1 MKKSLTILLTLN
13 ICLILVGSA
22 AAQEAQGLKLGL
34 SRDFGYG
41 GFGND
46 IQGMFSMKI
55 SDEPANLASVDFM
68 IDGEVIFSDT
78 ETPFRFQ
85 FSTDSYAMGEHT
97 LSARGVTTDG
107 KALLSNELV
116 MEFVPAGEGMAAAG
130 KIIGPVFGLIAAV
143 MLITFIIPVLMMRRK
158 GQSLPLGAPRNF
170 GISGGTICPKCKRA
184 FGIHTIA
191 PNMLV
196 GKLDICPHC
205 GKWSV
210 VRSYPRDVL
219 DASVAAE
226 LELAKAQVV
235 KSPESDE
242 EKLRK
247 ELEDS
252 KYHDV

>member
-1 MKKSLTILLTLN
+1 MKKLVIVTLTL
-13 ICLILVGSA
+13 ILALSIFSSA

-46 IQGMFSMKI
+46 IQGLFSMKI
-55 SDEPANLASVDFM
+55 GDEPTNLASVDFM

-85 FSTDSYAMGEHT
+85 FSTDSYALGVHT

-107 KALLSNELV
+107 QELLSNEIV
-116 MEFVPAGEGMAAAG
+116 AEFVPAGEGMAAAG
-130 KIIGPVFGLIAAV
+130 KIIGPVFGLIAVV
-143 MLITFIIPVLMMRRK
+143 MLATFIIPVLMARRK

-170 GISGGTICPKCKRA
+170 GISGGTICPKCKRP
-184 FGIHTIA
+184 FSIHTMA

-196 GKLDICPHC
+196 GKFDICPHC

-210 VRSYPRDVL
+210 VRSYPRMCWMQRWQRARDGQGQ
-219 DASVAAE
+219 
-226 LELAKAQVV
+226 QVV
-235 KSPESDE
+235 TPESEE
-242 EKLRK
+242 EKLHK

-252 KYHDV
+252 KFHDV